1 VLQVLKEACLSFY
14 YGNGKKALNVTD
26 EFQDGIPV
34 NGLILVAA
42 VVGFDLI
49 NFIFLTDQCF
59 TDEGC
64 SHRLPQQ
71 WY

>member
-1 VLQVLKEACLSFY
+1 MSQVLKEACLDFY
-14 YGNGKKALNVTD
+14 YGNGKKALKVTD
-26 EFQDGIPV
+26 EFQDGMPV
-34 NGLILVAA
+34 NGLILVAV
-42 VVGFDLI
+42 VVGFSLI

-64 SHRLPQQ
+64 SLRLPRQ